1 MPTRSQVKDAAVRAA
16 NAVYTAEQVYGE
28 DSPEHK
34 RAQEENGD
42 TVLAALGAGISP
54 SELMEECERRLPGSG
69 KP

>member
-1 MPTRSQVKDAAVRAA
+1 MPTRSQVKEAAVRAA

-28 DSPEHK
+28 GSPQHE
-34 RAQEENGD
+34 RAQQENGD

-54 SELMEECERRLPGSG
+54 KELMEECERRLPGSG